1 MKLGYDNEH
10 EVKAKIKYMGKLK
23 KKEMYNLW
31 DDQEKSSFC
40 LVINNTLSLWS

>member
-23 KKEMYNLW
+23 KRKCIIYETIRKKVASVWL
-31 DDQEKSSFC
+31 
-40 LVINNTLSLWS
+40 